1 MATETFE
8 ERLDRFRVRV
18 ETSLEEM
25 VPKAAERPSTL
36 HGAMRHSLEAGGKR
50 LRPVL
55 LCATADC
62 FGASADPLP
71 AAVSIECLHTYTLIH
86 DDLPAMDDSDLRRG
100 RPTCHRAYGEAA
112 AILAGDAL
120 LTLAFEIIARSYSGN
135 PDLAVRLAAELAGAS
150 GSRWLVGGQME
161 DIENEGAG
169 IDAATLDAINE
180 KKTGALIAA
189 ACVMG
194 ALIGDASE
202 EQIEI
207 VRKFGFSLGGAF
219 QVVDDILD
227 STGSAEQTGKSGG
240 RDEENGKTT
249 FVSLEG
255 LGKARDRADQLTL
268 RTESLLRSF
277 QGDTSFLS
285 GLLDWLKRRR
295 A

>member
-1 MATETFE
+1 MTNKTFE
-8 ERLDRFRVRV
+8 ERMDRFRVRV
-18 ETSLEEM
+18 ETALEQL
-25 VPKAAERPSTL
+25 VPRAAERPPTL
-36 HGAMRHSLEAGGKR
+36 HAAMRHSLEAGGKR

-62 FGASADPLP
+62 FGGSGDPFP
-71 AAVSIECLHTYTLIH
+71 AAAAVECLHTYTLVH
-86 DDLPAMDDSDLRRG
+86 DDLPAMDNSDLRRG
-100 RPTCHRAYGEAA
+100 RPTCHRTYGEAA

-120 LTLAFEIIARSYSGN
+120 LTLSFGIIARSYSGN
-135 PDLAVRLAAELAGAS
+135 PDLAVRLATELADAS

-161 DIENEGAG
+161 DIENEGGG
-169 IDAATLDAINE
+169 IDAGTLTAING
-180 KKTGALIAA
+180 KKTGALISA

-194 ALIGDASE
+194 ALIGEAPE
-202 EQIEI
+202 EQLAI
-207 VRKFGFSLGGAF
+207 VREFGFTLGGAF

-227 STGSAEQTGKSGG
+227 STASAEQTGKSGG

-255 LGKARDRADQLTL
+255 LGKARERADRLTR
-268 RTESLLRSF
+268 RTENLLRSF

-285 GLLDWLKRRR
+285 GLLEWLGRRR